1 MTFHCSQTNKLEA
14 VKKCASAVESR
25 GVGQKPFALSTNVTK
40 VSWNM
45 QASTWREHIH
55 KVPTCLRS
63 EEALWSTH
71 SFEQNQDLARI
82 FCAALPP
89 PPNRERHGKGAR
101 HFRESLAT
109 KAVLKKDTR
118 NFKENSRHPSWSPSL
133 AVPNT
138 CTNPPPQTS
147 SAETELGTWM
157 VHFVSIYTCCPYMPL
172 CTLNHQN
179 HQKIKSGE
187 RTWALPVFA
196 LATAFQANKQIAASI
211 RRIEFHRTQ
220 CTIGVSSQIHHSRV
234 DSLPYPAQGSVK

>member
-89 PPNRERHGKGAR
+89 PQIEKDMAREQGTS
-101 HFRESLAT
+101 ESL
-109 KAVLKKDTR
+109 LLLRLCWKKTL
-118 NFKENSRHPSWSPSL
+118 ETSRKIRGILPGRHHWPFPTHPPIHQSTPPLQRPSL
-133 AVPNT
+133 GPGWSILLASTYVAPT
-138 CTNPPPQTS
+138 CPCAP
-147 SAETELGTWM
+147 
-157 VHFVSIYTCCPYMPL
+157 
-172 CTLNHQN
+172 
-179 HQKIKSGE
+179 
-187 RTWALPVFA
+187 
-196 LATAFQANKQIAASI
+196 
-211 RRIEFHRTQ
+211 
-220 CTIGVSSQIHHSRV
+220 
-234 DSLPYPAQGSVK
+234 